1 MEFTFFSV
9 ALTITHGLL
18 LAIYNIATS
27 SLELF
32 KFSFLFPDLCV
43 SWVHLLGRHL
53 STLKSLK
60 IVVLHSQVLHLKKA
74 EFTMTVK
81 ASDFMQV
88 HMTDV
93 QDGPPV
99 VCPTTYI
106 LLHSVF

>member
-32 KFSFLFPDLCV
+32 KFSFLFPNLCV

-60 IVVLHSQVLHLKKA
+60 NVVQVLHLKKA

>member
-1 MEFTFFSV
+1 MEFTFFNV
-9 ALTITHGLL
+9 ALSITHGLL

-32 KFSFLFPDLCV
+32 KFLFSNLCV

-60 IVVLHSQVLHLKKA
+60 NVVQVFHLKKA

-88 HMTDV
+88 HMTNV

-99 VCPTTYI
+99 VCPTTCI